1 MLCFL
6 LKGSQLGL
14 HGDVKVL
21 LTVGNHTSHA
31 SGCLQALLYLLHLRL
46 KVRKRFLNL
55 S

>member
-46 KVRKRFLNL
+46 KVCKRFLNL